1 LRRHLDNEKSRE
13 GSHMYCLLQTTN
25 RANSKRSEAHPRTHA
40 HTHLTRRSLPS
51 LIARGRHLAW
61 TSVGR
66 EWPSLETAF
75 RRRRSIPTES
85 HRAGKV
91 TVGSKTPA
99 IMVRTSASALALSSS

>member
-1 LRRHLDNEKSRE
+1 LSSADIQQNKFE
-13 GSHMYCLLQTTN
+13 T
-25 RANSKRSEAHPRTHA
+25 KRSEAKRTRHARTHA
-40 HTHLTRRSLPS
+40 RTHLTRRSLPS

-75 RRRRSIPTES
+75 RRRTSIPTES

-99 IMVRTSASALALSSS
+99 MVVRTSAFGVVAVVWFVSALLLVDW